1 MTLVHPHIP
10 AMQTVQTHTLTSC
23 RCGRGHSVAR
33 LRSARCVGRRCC
45 HSCHIRKPG
54 ERRRR
59 WRWWSRRCCP
69 AGRTGE
75 PQHQPPCNNITTQQ
89 EEPGRPIMSQNFSEP
104 PERQRT
110 QLRMRSRKNQKKN
123 PKNLRNTGWLPNQL
137 SVWVLLCSSNLCFYI
152 FFLFC
157 YTLRLHLTNPM
168 VCLSRRELLIH
179 ILSSFDL
186 QLGDWSDQS
195 GSTSCLHLN
204 IKQFFQVTVM
214 RPEKIN
220 QTFRMTCEGFSQ
232 LSR

>member
-75 PQHQPPCNNITTQQ
+75 PQHQPPCNNITTQRRSQ
-89 EEPGRPIMSQNFSEP
+89 GDQSWVRTSVNHLNVRGLSWGWGPGRTKK
-104 PERQRT
+104 RT
-110 QLRMRSRKNQKKN
+110 QKIWGTLDDSQISFLFGFFSAHQTCASISSFYSATLSDCISPIRWFVWAGVSYWFTFFPLLTSSWETDLTNQG
-123 PKNLRNTGWLPNQL
+123 LLP
-137 SVWVLLCSSNLCFYI
+137 VCTWTSNI
-152 FFLFC
+152 FF
-157 YTLRLHLTNPM
+157 
-168 VCLSRRELLIH
+168 
-179 ILSSFDL
+179 
-186 QLGDWSDQS
+186 
-195 GSTSCLHLN
+195 
-204 IKQFFQVTVM
+204 K
-214 RPEKIN
+214 
-220 QTFRMTCEGFSQ
+220 SQ
-232 LSR
+232 LWDLKR